1 MSERE
6 NINKIETSTSFF
18 ERTAEG
24 IVIVRKKPNSFVDIE
39 EAKEDYEVHRK
50 LAGSKPSPSMLIMNE
65 MLNASAKAREFFSLP
80 IHAEYRCAEAFV
92 VDNLAI
98 RMLITFYMKTTKKTY
113 PIRIFS
119 NEKDALVWLRTFI
132 R

>member
-1 MSERE
+1 MSGKSY
-6 NINKIETSTSFF
+6 IDKVETSTSYF

-24 IVIVRKKPNSFVDIE
+24 IVIVRKKSNSFVDIE
-39 EAKEDYEVHRK
+39 EAKEDYEVHRR
-50 LAGSKPSPSMLIMNE
+50 LAGSNPSPSMLIMND
-65 MLNASAKAREFFSLP
+65 MLNASAEAREFFSLP

-92 VDNLAI
+92 VNNLAI
-98 RMLITFYMKTTKKTY
+98 RMLITFYMKTAKKRY

-119 NEKDALVWLRTFI
+119 NEKDALAWLRTFI